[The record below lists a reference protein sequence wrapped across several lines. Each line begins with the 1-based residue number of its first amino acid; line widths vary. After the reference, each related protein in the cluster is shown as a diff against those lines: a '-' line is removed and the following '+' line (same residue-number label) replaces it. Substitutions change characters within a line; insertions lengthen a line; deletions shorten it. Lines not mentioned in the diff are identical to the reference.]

1 MSQLSEQL
9 ARILEREQ
17 AIYDEVLSLA
27 DRKKQIIIDGK
38 LRELEEIT
46 RRETEIVGI
55 LIKLENLRS
64 QTTEQLAAEKGVR
77 ELATVRDLLPLLEP
91 QDQLMISSLQ
101 ARLKGTV
108 TALQNAN
115 ELNGKL
121 LQQSLDLV
129 DFNLNLI
136 SSIGSVSSTYT
147 GSAAERE
154 APKRTSLF
162 DAKV

>member
-17 AIYDEVLSLA
+17 VIYGEVLDLA
-27 DRKKQIIIDGK
+27 EKKKKIIIDGK
-38 LRELEEIT
+38 LKELEVIT

-64 QTTEQLAAEKGVR
+64 QTSEQLAAEKGV
-77 ELATVRDLLPLLEP
+77 LMLSSIRDLLPLLDP
-91 QDQLMISSLQ
+91 QDQLYISSLQ
-101 ARLKGTV
+101 AQLKGTI

-121 LQQSLDLV
+121 LKQSLELV

-136 SSIGSVSSTYT
+136 SSIGNVSGGYT
-147 GSAAERE
+147 AEASEKGELRR
-154 APKRTSLF
+154 PTLF
-162 DAKV
+162 DAKI

>member
-17 AIYDEVLSLA
+17 AIYEEVLSLA
-27 DRKKQIIIDGK
+27 DRKETIIIDGK
-38 LRELEEIT
+38 RRELEEVT

-91 QDQLMISSLQ
+91 KDQLVISSLQ

-147 GSAAERE
+147 GSASERE
-154 APKRTSLF
+154 EPKRTSIF
-162 DAKV
+162 DVKV

>member
-9 ARILEREQ
+9 GRILEREQ
-17 AIYDEVLSLA
+17 AIYTEVLDLA
-27 DRKKQIIIDGK
+27 EKKKQIIIDGK
-38 LRELEEIT
+38 LKELEEIT

-64 QTTEQLAAEKGVR
+64 QTTEQLAAEKGIKELGSVR
-77 ELATVRDLLPLLEP
+77 ELLPLLEP
-91 QDQLMISSLQ
+91 KDQLTISALQ
-101 ARLKGTV
+101 AQLKGTV

-121 LQQSLDLV
+121 LQQSLELV

-136 SSIGSVSSTYT
+136 SSIGSVSSGYT
-147 GSAAERE
+147 ADASEKGEPR
-154 APKRTSLF
+154 RTNLF
-162 DAKV
+162 DAKI

>member
-17 AIYDEVLSLA
+17 IIYEEVLDLA
-27 DRKKQIIIDGK
+27 EKKKKIIIDGK
-38 LRELEEIT
+38 LKELEAIT

-64 QTTEQLAAEKGVR
+64 QTSEQLAAEKGVLKLSSMR
-77 ELATVRDLLPLLEP
+77 ELLPLLDP
-91 QDQLMISSLQ
+91 QDQLYISSLQ
-101 ARLKGTV
+101 AQLKGTII
-108 TALQNAN
+108 ALQNTN

-121 LQQSLDLV
+121 LKQSLELV

-136 SSIGSVSSTYT
+136 SSIGNVSGGYT
-147 GSAAERE
+147 AEASEMGVPR
-154 APKRTSLF
+154 RSNLF
-162 DAKV
+162 DVKV

>member
-17 AIYDEVLSLA
+17 AIYEEVLDLA
-27 DRKKQIIIDGK
+27 EKKKKIIIDGR
-38 LRELEEIT
+38 LRELEDIT

-64 QTTEQLAAEKGVR
+64 QTSEQLAAEKGIR
-77 ELATVRDLLPLLEP
+77 ELTSVRDLLPLLDP
-91 QDQLMISSLQ
+91 KDQLYISTLHSQL
-101 ARLKGTV
+101 RGTI
-108 TALQNAN
+108 TALQNVN

-121 LQQSLDLV
+121 LKQSLELV

-136 SSIGSVSSTYT
+136 TSIGSVSEGYTAEASEKGAPRRSTM
-147 GSAAERE
+147 
-154 APKRTSLF
+154 F

>member
-17 AIYDEVLSLA
+17 VIYEEVLDLA
-27 DRKKQIIIDGK
+27 EKKKRIIIDGK
-38 LRELEEIT
+38 LKELEDIT

-64 QTTEQLAAEKGVR
+64 QTSEQLAAEKGIR
-77 ELATVRDLLPLLEP
+77 ELVSMRDLLPLLDP
-91 QDQLMISSLQ
+91 KDQLYISALQ
-101 ARLKGTV
+101 AQLKGTI
-108 TALQNAN
+108 ASLQNVN

-121 LQQSLDLV
+121 LKQSLELV

-136 SSIGSVSSTYT
+136 STIGSVSSGYT
-147 GSAAERE
+147 AEASEKGQPIR
-154 APKRTSLF
+154 SGLF

>member
-17 AIYDEVLSLA
+17 VIYEEVLDLA
-27 DRKKQIIIDGK
+27 EKKKQIIIDGK
-38 LRELEEIT
+38 LKELEDIT
-46 RRETEIVGI
+46 RRENEIVGI

-64 QTTEQLAAEKGVR
+64 QTSEQLAAEKGITELTTVR
-77 ELATVRDLLPLLEP
+77 ELLPLLEP
-91 QDQLMISSLQ
+91 KDQLTISTLQ
-101 ARLKGTV
+101 SKLRGTA

-121 LQQSLDLV
+121 LKQSLELV

-136 SSIGSVSSTYT
+136 SSIGAVSGGYT
-147 GSAAERE
+147 DTASEKE
-154 APKRTSLF
+154 QPKRSSIF

>member
-17 AIYDEVLSLA
+17 AIYEEVLDLA
-27 DRKKQIIIDGK
+27 EKKKRIIIDGK
-38 LRELEEIT
+38 LKELEDIT

-64 QTTEQLAAEKGVR
+64 QTSEQLAAEKGIR
-77 ELATVRDLLPLLEP
+77 ELVSMRDLLPLLDP
-91 QDQLMISSLQ
+91 KDQLYISALQ
-101 ARLKGTV
+101 AQLKGTI
-108 TALQNAN
+108 ASLQNVN

-121 LQQSLDLV
+121 LKQSLELV

-136 SSIGSVSSTYT
+136 STIGSVSSGYT
-147 GSAAERE
+147 AEASEKGQPMR
-154 APKRTSLF
+154 SGLF

>member
-9 ARILEREQ
+9 SRILEREQ
-17 AIYDEVLSLA
+17 VIYEEVLDLA
-27 DRKKQIIIDGK
+27 EKKKRIIIDGK
-38 LRELEEIT
+38 LKELEDIT

-64 QTTEQLAAEKGVR
+64 QTSEQLAAEKGIR
-77 ELATVRDLLPLLEP
+77 ELVSMRDLLPLLDP
-91 QDQLMISSLQ
+91 KDQLYISALQ
-101 ARLKGTV
+101 AQLKGTI
-108 TALQNAN
+108 ASLQNVN

-121 LQQSLDLV
+121 LKQSLELV

-136 SSIGSVSSTYT
+136 STIGSVSSGYT
-147 GSAAERE
+147 AEASEKGQPIR
-154 APKRTSLF
+154 SGLF